1 MPDQAELRRFLSEKL
16 PVYMHPSV
24 IVPLAEWPLTAN
36 GKIDYQQLKTLKQ
49 QHQEK
54 AILAPRDQVEFKL
67 ARIWENI
74 LHVWPVSITDNFFE
88 LGGHSI
94 LAVALIAQIQSTFG
108 HDLPVT
114 TLFQNP
120 TIEKLATVLR
130 HYTDTDQWQTIVP
143 IQTGG
148 SRSPLFCVHP
158 SGGTAFCYSNLARCL
173 GPDQPVY
180 GIQAPDPTAWG
191 QSTFSVVELAS
202 RYITALRQTQS
213 QGPYFLGGWSAGGVI
228 AFEMACQLH
237 RQGEKVALLAL
248 FDSSAPASPATP
260 LTLPDLRDPALARSI
275 IEELQLASS
284 AQALDD
290 LPEEERLAYVLEQAK
305 IQQRVPQD
313 IDIVQLRRFTHMQK
327 KLLYSLRSYTPAVYT
342 GRITLFRTQASVE
355 IESKR
360 VPSQDEMVANKP
372 VDPWAKLS
380 TNELELHIVP
390 GEHATLMNEPDV
402 SALASILSRYLTR
415 TTVERA

>member
-1 MPDQAELRRFLSEKL
+1 
-16 PVYMHPSV
+16 
-24 IVPLAEWPLTAN
+24 
-36 GKIDYQQLKTLKQ
+36 
-49 QHQEK
+49 
-54 AILAPRDQVEFKL
+54 
-67 ARIWENI
+67 
-74 LHVWPVSITDNFFE
+74 
-88 LGGHSI
+88 
-94 LAVALIAQIQSTFG
+94 
-108 HDLPVT
+108 
-114 TLFQNP
+114 
-120 TIEKLATVLR
+120 
-130 HYTDTDQWQTIVP
+130 
-143 IQTGG
+143 
-148 SRSPLFCVHP
+148 
-158 SGGTAFCYSNLARCL
+158 
-173 GPDQPVY
+173 
-180 GIQAPDPTAWG
+180 
-191 QSTFSVVELAS
+191 
-202 RYITALRQTQS
+202 
-213 QGPYFLGGWSAGGVI
+213 
-228 AFEMACQLH
+228 
-237 RQGEKVALLAL
+237 
-248 FDSSAPASPATP
+248 
-260 LTLPDLRDPALARSI
+260 LPDLRDPALARSI